1 MGVSASVPRERERP
15 RIDPAT
21 VGLLLVVAAA
31 AALRFATIADQ
42 SYWYDEALTVEL
54 VRSSFGGMLAGV
66 HAHEGEPPLYFMLA
80 WGWTRVFGYG
90 EAGLRS
96 LSALLG
102 VLTVPVAF
110 AAARTLVGLRTAI
123 VTAALVA

>member
-1 MGVSASVPRERERP
+1 MNAAVVETTRARRP
-15 RIDPAT
+15 PAVDPA
-21 VGLLLVVAAA
+21 VVAVVVITALA
-31 AALRFATIADQ
+31 AALRFATLTHQ

-66 HAHEGEPPLYFMLA
+66 HAHEGEPPLYFMLT

-96 LSALLG
+96 LS
-102 VLTVPVAF
+102 
-110 AAARTLVGLRTAI
+110 
-123 VTAALVA
+123 